1 MSAGLFNQIDPDSDA
16 EQPLIN
22 PRFASFNFDVI
33 DGVSYRID
41 VTQPA
46 RYDSAGVLINA
57 DSHRIVD
64 LSFDGSP
71 IDDTQMFVVATNNY
85 RAGGGGGFPG
95 LDGSNI
101 IIEAPD
107 TNRDVL
113 ADYIFELKTLDPS
126 ADGNWSFA
134 PISTD
139 VLITFSSSAKAAATL
154 SPDSPIE
161 SMGRND
167 NGSGKYRIHFR

>member
-1 MSAGLFNQIDPDSDA
+1 MVVDS
-16 EQPLIN
+16 
-22 PRFASFNFDVI
+22 
-33 DGVSYRID
+33 
-41 VTQPA
+41 
-46 RYDSAGVLINA
+46 
-57 DSHRIVD
+57 
-64 LSFDGSP
+64 
-71 IDDTQMFVVATNNY
+71 
-85 RAGGGGGFPG
+85 PG

-113 ADYIFELKTLDPS
+113 ADYVFELKTLDPS

-139 VLITFSSSAKAAATL
+139 VLVTFSSSSKAAATL
-154 SPDSPIE
+154 PPDSPIE

-167 NGSGKYRIHFR
+167 NGSGKYRIHFK